1 MLRAKSSRP
10 NSQSGSSG
18 NVVPFP
24 ETQPPPP
31 NFSTLRPAQSHE
43 PAVSSPLGLTS
54 SSRKNSDESR
64 ESTSAGSS
72 SSERTKAA
80 TVLAAQLASGMP
92 SSIASRQLHSR
103 HPEMT
108 QADSSLNL
116 TRQSTPRTLRDLG
129 SDYTRYYNPFASRNN
144 SQQDLGTPLPRYHS
158 STHLMAGVSGADL
171 QHRLSNPFQDI
182 KRLSDPFASKP
193 QTLPGSPLQP
203 QRSPAEGGKTAADV
217 GAVPVMVPPMKPG
230 TPNFIREADPEKAGF
245 FQYMDDRLGA
255 PEYAF
260 PLFSDDKEDDD
271 DLHMPQWD
279 DDVRLKPKLKDH
291 FTRGNI
297 VNTLGLIFIVLG
309 LLCVF
314 IVLPVLSYT
323 TVSLIDYSFDTPLSQ
338 MPQNGDQ
345 PQAWATVNNRTYPL
359 LTNLRTGL
367 IDPDTPSSAKTK
379 KGVDGDEYVLV
390 FSDEFNAQNRTFY
403 PGDDPYWFG
412 LDAWYGATQDL
423 EWYTPDALN
432 TGMVSRHAG

>member
-1 MLRAKSSRP
+1 MPSP
-10 NSQSGSSG
+10 D
-18 NVVPFP
+18 
-24 ETQPPPP
+24 TQPPA
-31 NFSTLRPAQSHE
+31 STSTPRLAQSHE
-43 PAVSSPLGLTS
+43 PDLS
-54 SSRKNSDESR
+54 SSLGPRPDGRKNSNDSQ
-64 ESTSAGSS
+64 ESTSGGSS
-72 SSERTKAA
+72 SSGRTKAA
-80 TVLAAQLASGMP
+80 TVLAAQLSSGMP
-92 SSIASRQLHSR
+92 SSTATRQLHSR
-103 HPEMT
+103 YPETT
-108 QADSSLNL
+108 QADSSVSS
-116 TRQSTPRTLRDLG
+116 TRQSTPRTVRDLG

-144 SQQDLGTPLPRYHS
+144 SQQDLSTPLPRYNS

-171 QHRLSNPFQDI
+171 QKRLSNPFQDS
-182 KRLSDPFASKP
+182 KRLSDPFASRP
-193 QTLPGSPLQP
+193 QTSPDSPLQP
-203 QRSPAEGGKTAADV
+203 QQSSAEGEKTAVKGDAL
-217 GAVPVMVPPMKPG
+217 PVTVPPVKPG

-279 DDVRLKPKLKDH
+279 DDVRLKPRLRDH

-297 VNTLGLIFIVLG
+297 VNTLGLIFIVIG

-314 IVLPVLSYT
+314 IVLPVISYT
-323 TVSLIDYSFDTPLSQ
+323 TVSLIGYSYETPLSQ
-338 MPQNGDQ
+338 MPKFGDQ
-345 PQAWATVNNRTYPL
+345 PQPWATVNNRTYPL
-359 LTNLRTGL
+359 LQNLRTGL
-367 IDPDTPSSAKTK
+367 IDPDTPSSARTKT
-379 KGVDGDEYVLV
+379 GVKGDEYVLV

-432 TGMVSRHAG
+432 TGMICHSFMGNE